1 MSVIQI
7 FVPIGFGLSFIFM
20 VVSFAYIRYKTTICK
35 NAISLYL
42 GEHEHNLSNEVIKR
56 NKARVYLES
65 QVSRTVG
72 IMMLLFGLMQVPS
85 KI

>member
-1 MSVIQI
+1 M
-7 FVPIGFGLSFIFM
+7 SFIFM
-20 VVSFAYIRYKTTICK
+20 VLSFAYIRYKTSICK

-42 GEHEHNLSNEVIKR
+42 GEHEHNLSNEVIQR

-72 IMMLLFGLMQVPS
+72 IMMLIFGLMQIPS
-85 KI
+85 KFMSHREGNS